1 MLLQRIAATGGEGM
15 GETVDRSAAAQ
26 RDDARDRTRLGGE
39 ISPLSVLVV
48 EDDPDVRDLAV
59 EILEMN
65 GYVVRSAGNGAE
77 ALAILRRERDIG
89 LIFTDIVMPGGMNG
103 AQLAEAALRIQPDLR
118 ILFASGYADQSIL
131 DHLIIRDG
139 TSFVQKPYRPRDIAA
154 RVRALLAD

>member
-1 MLLQRIAATGGEGM
+1 M
-15 GETVDRSAAAQ
+15 GEAVDQSAAA
-26 RDDARDRTRLGGE
+26 REDARHRTRLGGE
-39 ISPLSVLVV
+39 ISLSVLVV

-65 GYVVRSAGNGAE
+65 GYAVRSAGNGAE
-77 ALAILRRERDIG
+77 ALSILRRERDIG

-103 AQLAEAALRIQPDLR
+103 TQLAEAALRIQPDLR

-131 DHLIIRDG
+131 DHLIRDG
-139 TSFVQKPYRPRDIAA
+139 MSFVQKPYRPRDIAA

>member
-1 MLLQRIAATGGEGM
+1 M
-15 GETVDRSAAAQ
+15 GETVDRPAAARRQ
-26 RDDARDRTRLGGE
+26 GARDRTRLGGE

-65 GYVVRSAGNGAE
+65 GYLVRSAGNGAE

-103 AQLAEAALRIQPDLR
+103 AQLAEAALRMQPDLR

>member
-1 MLLQRIAATGGEGM
+1 M
-15 GETVDRSAAAQ
+15 GDAVDQWAAA
-26 RDDARDRTRLGGE
+26 REDARDRTRLGGE
-39 ISPLSVLVV
+39 ISLSVLVV

-65 GYVVRSAGNGAE
+65 GYAVRSAGNGAE
-77 ALAILRRERDIG
+77 ALSILRRERDIV

-103 AQLAEAALRIQPDLR
+103 SQLAEAALRIQPDLR

-131 DHLIIRDG
+131 DHLIRDG
-139 TSFVQKPYRPRDIAA
+139 MSFVQKPYRPRDIAA